1 MPQRTEKTEPDAPP
15 NCAVLPK
22 RIALAAAF
30 PRRSVKAGIDR
41 THKLCFSSVR
51 PSIPGQPA
59 LRGGPQRRGARA
71 GGGPLSGGGAP
82 APPERRGD
90 PGERAG
96 VSEGNGYTLRAA
108 SAPQAGDAPSS
119 AVILR
124 RISTDEKHALLRACF
139 RLSKNPRRARE
150 GRSPLELPIVP
161 GGVYGGKVA
170 CLKGKQ
176 VALPPPG
183 RFLRRQIPFSRAKI
197 VSLQFLRPEI

>member
-1 MPQRTEKTEPDAPP
+1 MPQMTEKTAPDAPP

-30 PRRSVKAGIDR
+30 PRRSVKAGVDR

-59 LRGGPQRRGARA
+59 LCGGPQRRGARA
-71 GGGPLSGGGAP
+71 GGRPLSGGGAP

-90 PGERAG
+90 PGERAN
-96 VSEGNGYTLRAA
+96 VSEGNGYAPRAA

-124 RISTDEKHALLRACF
+124 RLSTDEKHALLRACF

-150 GRSPLELPIVP
+150 GRSPLEFKSCPA
-161 GGVYGGKVA
+161 A
-170 CLKGKQ
+170 CTAGT
-176 VALPPPG
+176 G
-183 RFLRRQIPFSRAKI
+183 RFLRRKIPFSRAKI

>member
-1 MPQRTEKTEPDAPP
+1 MTAKAST
-15 NCAVLPK
+15 
-22 RIALAAAF
+22 ALAAWPWQVAGEMLKWIADGDPMKLLIPIAVGEKSIAF
-30 PRRSVKAGIDR
+30 PRRSVNAGVDR

-59 LRGGPQRRGARA
+59 LHGGPQRRGARA

-139 RLSKNPRRARE
+139 LPFTAGGSRTTRARDIRPIRFGRPRR
-150 GRSPLELPIVP
+150 
-161 GGVYGGKVA
+161 
-170 CLKGKQ
+170 
-176 VALPPPG
+176 
-183 RFLRRQIPFSRAKI
+183 
-197 VSLQFLRPEI
+197 